1 VPPRLAEA
9 VLGALAGQAERA
21 RRSLPFLLGDLREE
35 YAAVRS
41 RRGAA
46 VAWAWYWAVALRLG
60 LRLSWERWRFE
71 RDVAPAAVRGRIT
84 KSAGD
89 AMRVE
94 LRQSLRY
101 LARRPGF
108 SSAIVVTVAL
118 AIAATT
124 VAFAVVDG
132 VLLEPLPYDGPER
145 IVVVWERNVPRERDT
160 NVVSPA
166 NFLTWRDRARSFSE
180 LSSAVAFSLARTGG
194 GEPERI
200 GGVQTTASFFRIF
213 GATALAGRL
222 YEAADDVPGAD
233 PVVVLSEGYWR
244 RAFGADRSV
253 IGRTLLLNGEA
264 FTVIGVLPARWDVP
278 IVAEFSGTGTHDVW
292 LPAGWSEDAREADG
306 RYLQVFG
313 RLRPGAT
320 VSTARAEMGELAA
333 RLREEFPVRQA
344 GWDVNVLPLR
354 EQVVGD
360 LRRTLL
366 VIFGAVCFVLLIACG
381 NVANLLLARATARR
395 QEIAVRS
402 ALGAGRARL
411 LRQLLIESL
420 VLSLAGGVLGLV
432 LARWALLAL
441 IAAAPDIPRVETLG
455 VDASVLAFAL
465 LSTLLTGLLFGLAP
479 ALHVVGGLAS
489 GLRDRGA
496 GGARRGASRL
506 RSALVVAQVAL
517 SLILLVG
524 AGLLTRSFANR
535 LAVGLGFD
543 AERLLTAELSPP
555 SARYDSIARVRFFE
569 ELVARVQATPGVR
582 AASAITFAPLAGGGS
597 ATGFWPADRPRPAP
611 GDQPVADLRWV
622 HHDYLAAM
630 RTPLLAGRFFE
641 ATAAG
646 GAPLQVVINE
656 TGARQLWPGE
666 SALGKRIDMPW
677 GDTLHA
683 EVIGVVGDVLFNG
696 PGTELRPMLYWDHR
710 QWSPFTQMTLLVRT
724 DGDPED
730 VAGAVRAAVRER
742 DADLPVFNV
751 RTMDELYGRAL
762 ARPRFATVSLG
773 LFALL
778 ALLLAGVGIY
788 GVIAH
793 ATQQRAREIGIR
805 LALGAG
811 RADVLR
817 MILRQG
823 ALLIVIAVAAGAAG
837 ALALTHLLR
846 GLVFDVSTTDPLTF
860 AAMAAL
866 LGAVGLLAC
875 WVPARRASVIDPVDA
890 IRHEA

>member
-1 VPPRLAEA
+1 
-9 VLGALAGQAERA
+9 
-21 RRSLPFLLGDLREE
+21 
-35 YAAVRS
+35 
-41 RRGAA
+41 
-46 VAWAWYWAVALRLG
+46 
-60 LRLSWERWRFE
+60 
-71 RDVAPAAVRGRIT
+71 
-84 KSAGD
+84 
-89 AMRVE
+89 
-94 LRQSLRY
+94 
-101 LARRPGF
+101 
-108 SSAIVVTVAL
+108 
-118 AIAATT
+118 
-124 VAFAVVDG
+124 
-132 VLLEPLPYDGPER
+132 
-145 IVVVWERNVPRERDT
+145 
-160 NVVSPA
+160 
-166 NFLTWRDRARSFSE
+166 
-180 LSSAVAFSLARTGG
+180 
-194 GEPERI
+194 
-200 GGVQTTASFFRIF
+200 
-213 GATALAGRL
+213 
-222 YEAADDVPGAD
+222 
-233 PVVVLSEGYWR
+233 
-244 RAFGADRSV
+244 
-253 IGRTLLLNGEA
+253 
-264 FTVIGVLPARWDVP
+264 
-278 IVAEFSGTGTHDVW
+278 
-292 LPAGWSEDAREADG
+292 
-306 RYLQVFG
+306 
-313 RLRPGAT
+313 
-320 VSTARAEMGELAA
+320 
-333 RLREEFPVRQA
+333 
-344 GWDVNVLPLR
+344 
-354 EQVVGD
+354 
-360 LRRTLL
+360 
-366 VIFGAVCFVLLIACG
+366 
-381 NVANLLLARATARR
+381 
-395 QEIAVRS
+395 
-402 ALGAGRARL
+402 
-411 LRQLLIESL
+411 
-420 VLSLAGGVLGLV
+420 
-432 LARWALLAL
+432 
-441 IAAAPDIPRVETLG
+441 
-455 VDASVLAFAL
+455 
-465 LSTLLTGLLFGLAP
+465 LLFGLAP

-630 RTPLLAGRFFE
+630 RTPLLAGRFFQ

-805 LALGAG
+805 LALGADAHG
-811 RADVLR
+811 VRR
-817 MILRQG
+817 MVVRQG
-823 ALLIVIAVAAGAAG
+823 LRLAIIGIVVGLACAF
-837 ALALTHLLR
+837 ALTRFVSSMLYGVR
-846 GLVFDVSTTDPLTF
+846 AWDPTVFVGVPIVLTIVAF
-860 AAMAAL
+860 LAA
-866 LGAVGLLAC
+866 
-875 WVPARRASVIDPVDA
+875 WIPARRASRVDPIQA
-890 IRHEA
+890 LRYE